1 MASTIKSVLSGLGYG
16 AGFGTAYSTMVDNLR
31 TAVTWAKWKAIGY
44 TLGYPVMADLM
55 QRFLDAEK
63 DEVTGLSTKGMIDVI
78 WGFIDK
84 TLDFAMVL
92 NENIANQLFIQMIQ
106 QSVAYALGSS
116 HAGSIG
122 TVANV
127 YSGSA
132 PLSTFQASS
141 IGSTVDYTDR
151 NLKAFL
157 SAEVGQNIPSL
168 AFSLVQGANQRLE
181 ELYRAILRD
190 VDNLLNEWNDL
201 AHDYYRHYHS
211 MARTRL
217 ENALEMKEQLVTRA
231 YALLEQVGNEHLA
244 RISEQLDTLEGAYEW
259 YKAGLLSDSELE
271 DIALR
276 VKLEV
281 EASIQNYNEY
291 KEEILSSVEDALVTW
306 DEKIDN
312 ALNDLKQIEFKYA
325 MLIRNILS
333 TLFTDVE
340 RFANAIVDMVDK
352 AIEDVCAY
360 RNVNKSVSVEV
371 VTELHPALPF
381 LPVEVDYLYWRR
393 WESIPDYTVE
403 FETQNPRTLNWR
415 DADEDSPP
423 YEKVS
428 EVVELRWGSWISIS
442 DYTVISHYQSPHGV
456 KWCEVS

>member
-1 MASTIKSVLSGLGYG
+1 MSTIKSVLTGLGYG
-16 AGFGTAYSTMVDNLR
+16 VTFGSSYATIVDQLR
-31 TAVTWAKWKAIGY
+31 TAVTWSKWKALGY
-44 TLGYPVMADLM
+44 RMGYPVMADLL
-55 QRFLDAEK
+55 QKLLDAEK
-63 DEVTGLSTKGMIDVI
+63 DEVTGLSTKGMIDAI
-78 WGFIDK
+78 WGFVDK
-84 TLDFAMVL
+84 TLDFAMII

-132 PLSTFQASS
+132 PLSSFQASS
-141 IGSTVDYTDR
+141 IGSTIDYTDR

-157 SAEVGQNIPSL
+157 SAEVGQNIPTL
-168 AFSLVQGANQRLE
+168 TFSLVQGANQRLE
-181 ELYRAILRD
+181 EMYRAILRD

-201 AHDYYRHYHS
+201 ALDYYRHYHS

-259 YKAGLLSDSELE
+259 YKAGFLSDAELE

-281 EASIQNYNEY
+281 EASEENYNEY
-291 KEEILSSVEDALVTW
+291 KEEILGSIEEALVTW

-312 ALNDLKQIEFKYA
+312 ALNDLTVIESKYA
-325 MLIRNILS
+325 FLIRNILS
-333 TLFTDVE
+333 VLFTDVE
-340 RFANAIVDMVDK
+340 RFASAIVDMVNK

-360 RNVNKSVSVEV
+360 RNVGKAVDVDV
-371 VTELHPALPF
+371 VTELGVSEPF
-381 LPVEVDYLYWRR
+381 LPVEVNYLYWRR
-393 WESIPDYTVE
+393 WESIDDYTVK
-403 FETQNPRTLNWR
+403 FETQNPRTLEWK

-423 YEKVS
+423 YEKVT
-428 EVVELRWGSWISIS
+428 EVIELRWRSWIPVEE
-442 DYTVISHYQSPHGV
+442 YTVISHYQSPYGL
-456 KWCEVS
+456 KWREVS

>member
-1 MASTIKSVLSGLGYG
+1 MATVWKTALSGLGYG
-16 AGFGTAYSTMVDNLR
+16 AGFGTAYSSIVDNLR
-31 TAVTWAKWKAIGY
+31 TAVTWTKWKALGY
-44 TLGYPVMADLM
+44 RLGYPVMADLM
-55 QRFLDAEK
+55 QKLLDAEK
-63 DEVTGLSTKGMIDVI
+63 DEVTGLSTKGMIDAI

-151 NLKAFL
+151 NLKAFI

-168 AFSLVQGANQRLE
+168 TFSLVQGANQRLE
-181 ELYRAILRD
+181 EMYRAILRD

-201 AHDYYRHYHS
+201 ALDYYRHYHS

-217 ENALEMKEQLVTRA
+217 ENALEMKEQLVQRA

-259 YKAGLLSDSELE
+259 YKAGFLSDAELE

-276 VKLEV
+276 VRLEV

-291 KEEILSSVEDALVTW
+291 KEEILNSIEDALVTW

-312 ALNDLKQIEFKYA
+312 ALSDMTVIESKYA
-325 MLIRNILS
+325 SLIRTILS

-340 RFANAIVDMVDK
+340 RFASAIADMVNK

-360 RNVNKSVSVEV
+360 RNVDKAVDVSV
-371 VTELHPALPF
+371 VTELNIEEPF
-381 LPVEVDYLYWRR
+381 LPVEVNYLYWHK
-393 WESIPDYTVE
+393 WESIDEYTVK
-403 FETQNPRTLNWR
+403 FHTQNPRTLNW
-415 DADEDSPP
+415 EDTDGSCPP
-423 YEKVS
+423 YEKVT
-428 EVVELRWGSWISIS
+428 EVIELRWRSWIPVEEF
-442 DYTVISHYQSPHGV
+442 TVISHYQSPYSL
-456 KWCEVS
+456 KWSEVS

>member
-1 MASTIKSVLSGLGYG
+1 MSVIKSALTGLGYG
-16 AGFGTAYSTMVDNLR
+16 VGFGTAYSSIVENLR

-44 TLGYPVMADLM
+44 SMGYPVMADLM
-55 QRFLDAEK
+55 QKLISAEK
-63 DEVTGLSTKGMIDVI
+63 DEVTGLSTKGMIDAI

-141 IGSTVDYTDR
+141 IGSNIDYTDR
-151 NLKAFL
+151 SLKALL

-168 AFSLVQGANQRLE
+168 TFSLVQGANQRLE
-181 ELYRAILRD
+181 EMYRAILRD

-201 AHDYYRHYHS
+201 ALDYYRHYHS

-259 YKAGLLSDSELE
+259 YKAGLLSDIELE

-281 EASIQNYNEY
+281 QASIQNYDEY
-291 KEEILSSVEDALVTW
+291 KEEILNSIESALVTW
-306 DEKIDN
+306 DGKIND
-312 ALNDLKQIEFKYA
+312 ALSDMTVIESKYA
-325 MLIRNILS
+325 SLIRNILS
-333 TLFTDVE
+333 VLFADVE
-340 RFANAIVDMVDK
+340 RFANAIADMVNK

-360 RNVNKSVSVEV
+360 RNVGKAVDVSV
-371 VTELHPALPF
+371 VTELNIEEPF
-381 LPVEVDYLYWRR
+381 LPIEVNYLYWHR
-393 WESIPDYTVE
+393 WESIDEYTVK
-403 FETQNPRTLNWR
+403 FHTQNPRTLEWE

-423 YEKVS
+423 YEKVT
-428 EVVELRWGSWISIS
+428 EVIELRWRSWIPVEE
-442 DYTVISHYQSPHGV
+442 YTVISHYQSPYSL
-456 KWCEVS
+456 KWREVD